1 MYREGEVVFWGG
13 IDGWG
18 EIGFEWGGTG
28 RLLDLL

>member
-13 IDGWG
+13 IDWGG
-18 EIGFEWGGTG
+18 EIGFEWGGAG